1 MKIFTKSALTL
12 AAAACLCSGAH
23 AQYQLPNAGFEGEWQ
38 MGQTKGTCGYTSDL
52 ASGWNSFVSA
62 QTNSTTDMAFG
73 ALGGIIPPQAG
84 TSWRAGGHSGEYGML
99 IISKQNMLGSISNG
113 NLTTGRINM
122 GTTQADGAE
131 NYNFSDVED
140 EQYSQTFAGLPDSL
154 VVWVK
159 FLPQNTADSAS
170 VHGILHK
177 EYNYKEPHATAEEQ
191 AQYRIGR
198 AYSVITYKGREW
210 QRVSVPYEYDAANLA
225 YDGQKYLLLSLTT
238 NKNPGGGS
246 DADSLFVDDVQMVY
260 NSALAYVQVGEKR
273 YEVPAGAAEI
283 SIAEPYAE
291 GVQFVANGVSATVEA
306 AAVDGGSDAWA
317 VAVKGG
323 DYAENPENVTNYTV
337 RFGAASGITD
347 VNAAPASGIVL
358 RNTDGGLEIEA
369 SRTAAISIY
378 RIDGT
383 LVGQYTVQQGVQ
395 IVALP
400 AGCYIVAGQ
409 KVVVW

>member
-23 AQYQLPNAGFEGEWQ
+23 AQYQLPNAGFEGEWSLNQ
-38 MGQTKGTCGYTSDL
+38 KVQAYTSD
-52 ASGWNSFVSA
+52 AAAHWNSFLTA
-62 QTNSTTDMAFG
+62 QTNSLTGIAFLFNQVGNSKQSTDV
-73 ALGGIIPPQAG
+73 
-84 TSWRAGGHSGEYGML
+84 HSGKYSML
-99 IISKQNMLGSISNG
+99 ITSKKNLVESISNG

-122 GTTQADGAE
+122 GEATAVSE
-131 NYNFSDVED
+131 KNYNFSDVAD

-210 QRVSVPYEYDAANLA
+210 QRVMVPYEYDAANLA

-238 NKNPGGGS
+238 NKTPGGGS

-283 SIAEPYAE
+283 SIPEPYAE

-306 AAVDGGSDAWA
+306 AGLDGGSDAWA

-323 DYAENPENVTNYTV
+323 DYAENPKNVTNYTV

-358 RNTDGGLEIEA
+358 RNTAGGLEIEA
-369 SRTAAISIY
+369 SRTAAVSIY

-395 IVALP
+395 TVALP

>member
-23 AQYQLPNAGFEGEWQ
+23 AQYQLPNAGFEGEWSLNQ
-38 MGQTKGTCGYTSDL
+38 KVQAYTSD
-52 ASGWNSFVSA
+52 AAAHWNSFLTA
-62 QTNSTTDMAFG
+62 QTNSLTGIAFLFNQVGNSKQSTDV
-73 ALGGIIPPQAG
+73 
-84 TSWRAGGHSGEYGML
+84 HSGKYSML
-99 IISKQNMLGSISNG
+99 ITSKKNLVESISNG

-122 GTTQADGAE
+122 GEATAVSE
-131 NYNFSDVED
+131 KNYNFSDVAD

-238 NKNPGGGS
+238 NKTPGGGS

-283 SIAEPYAE
+283 SIPEPYAE

-306 AAVDGGSDAWA
+306 AGLDGGSDAWA

-323 DYAENPENVTNYTV
+323 DDAENPKNVTNYTV

-358 RNTDGGLEIEA
+358 RNTAGGLEIEA
-369 SRTAAISIY
+369 SRTAAVSIY

-383 LVGQYTVQQGVQ
+383 LVGQCTVQQGVQ
-395 IVALP
+395 TVALP

>member
-23 AQYQLPNAGFEGEWQ
+23 AQYQLPNAGFEGEWSLNQ
-38 MGQTKGTCGYTSDL
+38 KVQAYTSD
-52 ASGWNSFVSA
+52 AAAHWNSFLTA
-62 QTNSTTDMAFG
+62 QTNSLTGIAFLFNQVGNSKQSTDV
-73 ALGGIIPPQAG
+73 
-84 TSWRAGGHSGEYGML
+84 HSGKYSML
-99 IISKQNMLGSISNG
+99 ITSKKNLVESISNG

-122 GTTQADGAE
+122 GEATAVSE
-131 NYNFSDVED
+131 KNYNFSDVAD

-238 NKNPGGGS
+238 NKTPGGGS

-283 SIAEPYAE
+283 SIPEPYAE

-306 AAVDGGSDAWA
+306 AGLDGGSDAWA

-323 DYAENPENVTNYTV
+323 DYAENPKNVTNYTV

-358 RNTDGGLEIEA
+358 RNTAGGLEIEA
-369 SRTAAISIY
+369 SRTAAVSIY

-395 IVALP
+395 TVALP

>member
-38 MGQTKGTCGYTSDL
+38 MEQTRGSSGYTSD
-52 ASGWNSFVSA
+52 AAAGWNSFLAA
-62 QTNSTTDMAFG
+62 QTNTTTDMAFG
-73 ALGGIIPPQAG
+73 LGALIKPQAG

-122 GTTQADGAE
+122 GTTQADGEE

-140 EQYSQTFAGLPDSL
+140 GQYSQTFAGLPDSL

-198 AYSVITYKGREW
+198 AYSAITYKGREW
-210 QRVSVPYEYDAANLA
+210 QRVMVPYEYDAANLA

-238 NKNPGGGS
+238 NKTPGGGS
-246 DADSLFVDDVQMVY
+246 DADSLFVDDVEMIY
-260 NSALAYVQVGEKR
+260 NSGLAYVEAGGEQ
-273 YEVPAGAAEI
+273 YAVPEGATEINVPAAYGTD
-283 SIAEPYAE
+283 
-291 GVQFVANGVSATVEA
+291 VRFVANGVSATVEA
-306 AAVDGGSDAWA
+306 AGVDGQADTYA
-317 VAVKGG
+317 VTVRGG
-323 DYAENPENVTNYTV
+323 DYAENPGNVTVYTV
-337 RFGAASGITD
+337 HFGTASGITD

-369 SRTAAISIY
+369 SRTAAVSIY

-395 IVALP
+395 AVALP

>member
-23 AQYQLPNAGFEGEWQ
+23 AQYQLPNAGFEGEWSLNQ
-38 MGQTKGTCGYTSDL
+38 KVQAYTSD
-52 ASGWNSFVSA
+52 AAAHWNSFLTA
-62 QTNSTTDMAFG
+62 QTNSLTGIAFLFNQVGNSKQSTDV
-73 ALGGIIPPQAG
+73 
-84 TSWRAGGHSGEYGML
+84 HSGKYSML
-99 IISKQNMLGSISNG
+99 ITSKKNLVESISNG

-122 GTTQADGAE
+122 GEATAVSE
-131 NYNFSDVED
+131 KNYNFSDVAD

-238 NKNPGGGS
+238 NKTPGGGS

-283 SIAEPYAE
+283 SIPEPYAE

-306 AAVDGGSDAWA
+306 AGLDGGSDAWA

-323 DYAENPENVTNYTV
+323 DYAENPKNVTNYTV

-358 RNTDGGLEIEA
+358 RNTAGGLEIEA
-369 SRTAAISIY
+369 SRTAAVSIY

-383 LVGQYTVQQGVQ
+383 LVGQCTVQQGVQ
-395 IVALP
+395 TVALP

>member
-23 AQYQLPNAGFEGEWQ
+23 AQYQLPNAGFEGEWSLNQ
-38 MGQTKGTCGYTSDL
+38 KVQAYTSD
-52 ASGWNSFVSA
+52 AAAHWNSFLTA
-62 QTNSTTDMAFG
+62 QTNSLTGIAFLFNQVGNSKQSTDV
-73 ALGGIIPPQAG
+73 
-84 TSWRAGGHSGEYGML
+84 HSGKYSML
-99 IISKQNMLGSISNG
+99 ITSKKNLVESISNG

-122 GTTQADGAE
+122 GEATAVSE
-131 NYNFSDVED
+131 KNYNFSDVAD
-140 EQYSQTFAGLPDSL
+140 GQYSQTFAGLPDSL

-238 NKNPGGGS
+238 NKTPGGGS

-283 SIAEPYAE
+283 SIPEPYAE

-306 AAVDGGSDAWA
+306 AGLDGGSDAWA

-358 RNTDGGLEIEA
+358 RNTAGGLEIEA
-369 SRTAAISIY
+369 SRTAAVSIY

-383 LVGQYTVQQGVQ
+383 LVGQYTVQQGMQ
-395 IVALP
+395 TVALP